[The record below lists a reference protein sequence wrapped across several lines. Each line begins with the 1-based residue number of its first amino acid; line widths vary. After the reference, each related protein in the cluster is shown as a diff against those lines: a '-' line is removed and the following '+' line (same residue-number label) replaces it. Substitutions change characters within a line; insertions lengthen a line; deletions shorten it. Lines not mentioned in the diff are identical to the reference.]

1 MKSSVTKSNPPEK
14 LPIHFKTQGRSYSQ
28 IGRKGNVAL
37 YSVYSD
43 YFILPDF
50 ALPYLLIGYELI
62 VIKTKPNG
70 DERYPR
76 AEEFGHSAFAISK
89 ASKSFG
95 RISSRL
101 RGRERHQC
109 SSTAFKTLPNRSPTS
124 EACSP
129 VAALAASQYSITRTQ
144 TDQTPTKTPPIRH
157 RRVTLLGKNQIC
169 NLSEGR
175 GRVDDPRGWG
185 RATGFGA
192 GKNIF

>member
-1 MKSSVTKSNPPEK
+1 MINPK
-14 LPIHFKTQGRSYSQ
+14 ITQLPIHFKTPGRSYSQ

-76 AEEFGHSAFAISK
+76 NEEFGHCAFAISK
-89 ASKSFG
+89 ASKRFG
-95 RISSRL
+95 RISSRM

-109 SSTAFKTLPNRSPTS
+109 SGTAFKTFPNRSPTS
-124 EACSP
+124 EACSS
-129 VAALAASQYSITRTQ
+129 VATVAPSQYSITRTQ
-144 TDQTPTKTPPIRH
+144 TDQTPAKTPPIRH
-157 RRVTLLGKNQIC
+157 RRVTLLEKNQIV
-169 NLSEGR
+169 NLDWGEEGSR
-175 GRVDDPRGWG
+175 EARGWP
-185 RATGFGA
+185 RLDRFHRC
-192 GKNIF
+192 KEIF